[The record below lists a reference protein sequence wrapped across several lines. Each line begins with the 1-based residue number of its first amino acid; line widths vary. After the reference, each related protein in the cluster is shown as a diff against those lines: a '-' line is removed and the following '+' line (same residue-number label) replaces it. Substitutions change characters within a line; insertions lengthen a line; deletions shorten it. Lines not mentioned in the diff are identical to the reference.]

1 VEVPYPIDIHAK
13 EIAMRQAWLLIASII
28 LGLSCVPADAGSTAL
43 NCPGA
48 SSDLCTAWCD
58 HAGGGMQSNP
68 DGSVTCTVLE
78 AAMEKALTTPMKQE
92 TLAKIRASFGSG
104 SCVCERSASNK

>member
-1 VEVPYPIDIHAK
+1 
-13 EIAMRQAWLLIASII
+13 
-28 LGLSCVPADAGSTAL
+28 
-43 NCPGA
+43 
-48 SSDLCTAWCD
+48 
-58 HAGGGMQSNP
+58 MQSNP